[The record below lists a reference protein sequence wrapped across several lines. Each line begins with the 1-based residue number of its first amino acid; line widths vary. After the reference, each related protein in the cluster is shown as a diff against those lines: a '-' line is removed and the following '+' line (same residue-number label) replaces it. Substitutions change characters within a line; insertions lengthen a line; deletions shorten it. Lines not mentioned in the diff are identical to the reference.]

1 MKGVV
6 SGTDCASLAS
16 TVATSITIDS
26 SMTLNALMLELNGAS
41 YQDQVIRIHGRFIS
55 ADQFSNLNLVHELG
69 LQAYDEIIVE
79 SAIAARSCLLGG
91 SKHATFSSS
100 TSSSNGCS
108 EEEKDQI
115 FDSHDESGD

>member
-1 MKGVV
+1 M

-16 TVATSITIDS
+16 TTATSVTIDP
-26 SMTLNALMLELNGAS
+26 SMTLIALMQMLCGAS
-41 YQDQVIRIHGRFIS
+41 YQDQVIRIHGRTIS
-55 ADQFSNLNLVHELG
+55 ADQFSNLNLMHDLG

-79 SAIAARSCLLGG
+79 SAAGRTHLLGG
-91 SKHATFSSS
+91 SKQATFSSS

-115 FDSHDESGD
+115 FDSHDESSD